1 MTHNIRE
8 TRERDRYAEEMASS
22 AEDAALDAELS
33 AIKISA
39 FNSSPASPEEV
50 GLISALRVAAA
61 ADIDAMK
68 VRQ

>member
-1 MTHNIRE
+1 
-8 TRERDRYAEEMASS
+8 MASS

>member
-8 TRERDRYAEEMASS
+8 TIERERYAEEMASS

>member
-1 MTHNIRE
+1 
-8 TRERDRYAEEMASS
+8 MASS

-33 AIKISA
+33 AMKISA